1 MSIES
6 RSVMNSTGKDSGL
19 KRSETAV
26 KMQEVTKPGSAGIF
40 RTLSLGKLGGVVIG
54 LVVVCVFMSFSN
66 SLFLT
71 WGNIL
76 NIFRAQSVVLILAIG
91 MTFVILCGMLDLSV
105 ASATGAAAMVFGIA
119 MKAGTGPA
127 LAVLIALATGIVL
140 GLINGFLIGYVR
152 ISWFVTTLATLS
164 IYASTILVVTR
175 GSTISLFT
183 LDKFKPIQY
192 LANQNIGP
200 IPIIVIVIVTLYLVS
215 SVILH
220 RTPFGRAVYAVGSN
234 PEAARLNGINVP
246 LTLMLVYMIAG
257 LTCGIGAIQ
266 QVGRLTA
273 AVPTTDPNQMLAVI
287 AAVLI
292 GGMSLRG
299 GEGGLLGT
307 FLGALLLGVIQNG
320 LTLQGISAFWQ
331 GTVTGLILIFAAGL
345 AVMRASEFRNKFS
358 KTLRRIFKQDIK
370 ESP

>member
-6 RSVMNSTGKDSGL
+6 RSVISSTGKDSGL
-19 KRSETAV
+19 GRSATAAKMREV
-26 KMQEVTKPGSAGIF
+26 KKTHAAGIF
-40 RTLSLGKLGGVVIG
+40 RSVSLGKLGGVVIG
-54 LVVVCVFMSFSN
+54 LVVVCLYMSFSN
-66 SLFLT
+66 PLFLT

-76 NIFRAQSVVLILAIG
+76 NIFRAQSVVFILAIG

-105 ASATGAAAMVFGIA
+105 ASATGAAAMVFGIV
-119 MKAGTGPA
+119 MKAGGGPA

-140 GLINGFLIGYVR
+140 GFINGFLIGFVR

-183 LDKFKPIQY
+183 LEKFKPIQY

-200 IPIIVIVIVTLYLVS
+200 IPIVLIVIGMLYIVS

-246 LTLMLVYMIAG
+246 LTLMFVYMIAG

-307 FLGALLLGVIQNG
+307 FLGALFLGVIQNG

-331 GTVTGLILIFAAGL
+331 GTVTGLILVFAAGL
-345 AVMRASEFRNKFS
+345 AVMRESEFRNKFGRA
-358 KTLRRIFKQDIK
+358 LRSFFRQDFK

>member
-1 MSIES
+1 MSIENQNALKYI
-6 RSVMNSTGKDSGL
+6 RADVDPGKPG
-19 KRSETAV
+19 TAV
-26 KMQEVTKPGSAGIF
+26 ELTEPKKNQIGFLKGVSM
-40 RTLSLGKLGGVVIG
+40 GKLSGVIIG
-54 LVVVCVFMSFSN
+54 LICVCIYLSFSN
-66 SLFLT
+66 PLFLT

-76 NIFRAQSVVLILAIG
+76 NIFRAQSVVFILSIG

-105 ASATGAAAMVFGIA
+105 ASTTGAAAVAFGFA
-119 MKAGTGPA
+119 MKAGCSPLLTILITLSTG
-127 LAVLIALATGIVL
+127 VVL
-140 GLINGFLIGYVR
+140 GLINGFLIGFGR

-164 IYASTILVVTR
+164 IYASTILVLTR

-183 LDKFKPIQY
+183 LETFKPIQY

-200 IPIIVIVIVTLYLVS
+200 LPIILIIILLLYLVGWI
-215 SVILH
+215 ILD
-220 RTPFGRAVYAVGSN
+220 RTLFGRAVYAVGSN

-246 LTLMLVYMIAG
+246 LTLMSVYMIAG
-257 LTCGIGAIQ
+257 LTCSIGAIQ

-292 GGMSLRG
+292 GGMSLKG

-307 FLGALLLGVIQNG
+307 FLGTLFLGVIQNG

-331 GTVTGLILIFAAGL
+331 GTVTGFILIFAAGL
-345 AVMRASEFRNKFS
+345 AVMREVNFKSKFTRLLLHFS
-358 KTLRRIFKQDIK
+358 K
-370 ESP
+370 

>member
-6 RSVMNSTGKDSGL
+6 EQALNPAGNDAIQVSDDTSAIK
-19 KRSETAV
+19 
-26 KMQEVTKPGSAGIF
+26 GSRKKARPNGMFQGI
-40 RTLSLGKLGGVVIG
+40 SMGKLGGVIIG
-54 LVVVCVFMSFSN
+54 LVVVCVYMSFSN

-76 NIFRAQSVVLILAIG
+76 NIFRAQSVVFILAIG

-105 ASATGAAAMVFGIA
+105 ASATGFAAMVFGFAI
-119 MKAGTGPA
+119 KAGAGP
-127 LAVLIALATGIVL
+127 LVAVLLALVAGLIL
-140 GLINGFLIGYVR
+140 GFINGFLIGFVR

-164 IYASTILVVTR
+164 IYASSILVVTN

-183 LDKFKPIQY
+183 YPKFKPIQY

-200 IPIIVIVIVTLYLVS
+200 VPIILIVIVALYLLSWV
-215 SVILH
+215 VLH

-307 FLGALLLGVIQNG
+307 FLGALFLGVIQNG

-331 GTVTGLILIFAAGL
+331 GTVTGLILIFAAAL
-345 AVMRASEFRNKFS
+345 AVMRESE
-358 KTLRRIFKQDIK
+358 LRAKIGRALKSSIK
-370 ESP
+370 GEST

>member
-1 MSIES
+1 MSVERERALNPAGNDAVHVKADAPAMTRNRKNS
-6 RSVMNSTGKDSGL
+6 RTNGMFQGVSM
-19 KRSETAV
+19 
-26 KMQEVTKPGSAGIF
+26 
-40 RTLSLGKLGGVVIG
+40 GKLGGVIIG
-54 LVVVCVFMSFSN
+54 LVVVCIYMSISN
-66 SLFLT
+66 SLFFT
-71 WGNIL
+71 WGNII
-76 NIFRAQSVVLILAIG
+76 NIFRAQSVVFILAIG

-105 ASATGAAAMVFGIA
+105 ASATGVAAMVFGMS
-119 MKAGTGPA
+119 MKAGAGPL
-127 LAVLIALATGIVL
+127 LAVVLALVAGLIL
-140 GLINGFLIGYVR
+140 GFINGFLIGVVR

-164 IYASTILVVTR
+164 IYASSILVVTN

-183 LDKFKPIQY
+183 YERFKPIQY
-192 LANQNIGP
+192 MANQNIGP
-200 IPIIVIVIVTLYLVS
+200 IPIILIVIVLLYLLS

-220 RTPFGRAVYAVGSN
+220 RTKFGRAVYAVGSN
-234 PEAARLNGINVP
+234 PEAARLNGINVAF
-246 LTLMLVYMIAG
+246 TLMVVYMIAG

-307 FLGALLLGVIQNG
+307 FLGALFLGVIQNG

-345 AVMRASEFRNKFS
+345 AVMRESEFRAKIGRALGLSFRKDVTKPN
-358 KTLRRIFKQDIK
+358 
-370 ESP
+370 